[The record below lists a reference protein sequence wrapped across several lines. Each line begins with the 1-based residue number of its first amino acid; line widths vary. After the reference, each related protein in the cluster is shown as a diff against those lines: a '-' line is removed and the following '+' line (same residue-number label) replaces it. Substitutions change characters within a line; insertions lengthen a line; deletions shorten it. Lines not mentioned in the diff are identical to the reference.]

1 MQHRPGDWRVT
12 LVQFGA
18 RRIDVNVEALLRFA
32 TSPTGLRLLDG
43 RSRASRFG
51 TLRARR
57 DGDTLVLRCA
67 PCSVDHPQLSID
79 PVRFDALELRLR
91 RRTDGLYEGTLVA
104 DDVRISW
111 AARWEARGEARA
123 DAGGIALRWT
133 LDTTPLAAIVGAL
146 RHALPE
152 ARLAEVSGSV
162 RAGGRLS
169 LPQGTATMQLQ
180 LQDVAVADLGTER
193 LRYGR
198 FAFRCTTDAGQPH
211 WASTGDGERG
221 WIPLDRLGRHLPAAV
236 IAAEDQRFAQHAGI
250 DEVEIARVLARFSLR
265 NGSEAVRGASTLTQ
279 QLARTLF
286 TGGERTALRKLR
298 ETLYAL
304 EMERTLGK
312 PRIME
317 LYLNT
322 VDWGPGIC
330 GARAAARTYFG
341 KLPAQLDPLS
351 AAWLAAIL
359 RHPLRSWREEFVGR
373 QVDVASAQRVL
384 AQQRD
389 LTRRERAHWSQ
400 RNLTLAAPDQAA
412 RQRAGKAMAALS
424 ASAP

>member
-1 MQHRPGDWRVT
+1 
-12 LVQFGA
+12 
-18 RRIDVNVEALLRFA
+18 
-32 TSPTGLRLLDG
+32 
-43 RSRASRFG
+43 
-51 TLRARR
+51 
-57 DGDTLVLRCA
+57 
-67 PCSVDHPQLSID
+67 
-79 PVRFDALELRLR
+79 VRFDALELRLR
-91 RRTDGLYEGTLVA
+91 RRPDGLYEGTLAA
-104 DDVRISW
+104 DDVRV
-111 AARWEARGEARA
+111 RWEARREARGEVHREARA
-123 DAGGIALRWT
+123 DPGGIALRWT

-152 ARLAEVSGSV
+152 ARVANVSGTV

-169 LPQGTATMQLQ
+169 LPQGEATMQLQ
-180 LQDVAVADLGTER
+180 LQDAAIAGLGTEQ
-193 LRYGR
+193 LQYGR

-211 WASTGDGERG
+211 WSSTGDGERG
-221 WIPLDRLGRHLPAAV
+221 WIALDRLGRHLPAAV

-250 DEVEIARVLARFSLR
+250 DEVEVARVLAQFSLR
-265 NGSEAVRGASTLTQ
+265 NGGEALRGASTLTQ

-298 ETLYAL
+298 EALYAL

-341 KLPAQLDPLS
+341 TLPAQLDPLS

-359 RHPLRSWREEFVGR
+359 RHPQRSWREEFVGG

-400 RNLTLAAPDQAA
+400 RELTLAAPDRTARERAA
-412 RQRAGKAMAALS
+412 KAMAVVS
-424 ASAP
+424 ASTP